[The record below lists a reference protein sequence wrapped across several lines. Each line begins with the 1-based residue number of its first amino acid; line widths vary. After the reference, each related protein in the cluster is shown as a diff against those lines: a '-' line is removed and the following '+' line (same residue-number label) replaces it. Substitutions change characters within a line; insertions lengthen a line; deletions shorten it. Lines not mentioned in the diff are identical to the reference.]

1 MKNQNETSTPT
12 PAKQKHR
19 AFKIWI
25 PTLGLLLLALFLIF
39 WDNQSTSQK
48 EPLIPTPI
56 AKSLNPL
63 EALLYSQLPELVSS
77 AGHSGW
83 VLDELEF
90 NADNTQALLW
100 MAESDLE
107 DDDVVAREPDI
118 VLALWQAESQS
129 WQLHQPSDEDF
140 AQIFLNSD
148 FKDGEFAQRIFPDA
162 DPKAGPSGPTYGG
175 YKLPWR
181 AGQTKRITWSVAHSS
196 CTPQSYCTYA
206 YDFADGTM
214 FDVVA
219 AKGGFVYHWK
229 DTCANGNSKCTNS
242 FTIEDRTTTP
252 WTYQIYLHLAQNS
265 IPAGLRQ
272 EGVYVQQGQFIGK
285 ADDTGVS
292 TGHHLHF
299 MVVEQSTLDKC
310 SFYCFGKAV
319 DVTFTD
325 VKINFDSKTQGG
337 RPRLESEA
345 RWYGGQGQRE
355 YTSNNVLAGASLPAA
370 TLPPTATALPE
381 PTAEPPAELPNKFYL
396 FPIFKNSR

>member
-1 MKNQNETSTPT
+1 MIIMKNQNRTIKDKTPRKK
-12 PAKQKHR
+12 PR

-39 WDNQSTSQK
+39 WENQSVSQK

-63 EALLYSQLPELVSS
+63 EALLYAQLPELVSS
-77 AGHSGW
+77 AGHSSW

-90 NADNTQALLW
+90 NADNSQALLW
-100 MAESDLE
+100 MAESNLE
-107 DDDVVAREPDI
+107 DNEIVAREPDI
-118 VLALWQAESQS
+118 VLALWHAESQS

-140 AQIFLNSD
+140 AQIFLSSD
-148 FKDGEFAQRIFPDA
+148 FMDSEFAQRIFPDA

-206 YDFADGTM
+206 FDFADGTM

-219 AKGGFVYHWK
+219 AKGGYVYHWK
-229 DTCANGNSKCTNS
+229 DSCANGNSKCTNS
-242 FTIEDRTTTP
+242 ITLEDRTTTP

-265 IPAGLRQ
+265 IPAELKQ
-272 EGVYVQQGQFIGK
+272 EGLYVRQGQFIAK

-299 MVVEQSTLDKC
+299 MVVEQNTLDKC

-319 DVTFTD
+319 DVTFMD
-325 VKINFDSKTQGG
+325 VKINWDPNTQGG

-345 RWYGGQGQRE
+345 WWYGGQGQRE
-355 YTSNNVLAGASLPAA
+355 YTSSNALAVANPPAA
-370 TLPPTATALPE
+370 TPLPA
-381 PTAEPPAELPNKFYL
+381 PTAEPRAELPYKLYL
-396 FPIFKNSR
+396 FPIFNNSR

>member
-1 MKNQNETSTPT
+1 MIIMKNQNRTIKDKTPRKK
-12 PAKQKHR
+12 PR

-39 WDNQSTSQK
+39 WENQSVSQK

-90 NADNTQALLW
+90 NADNSQALLW
-100 MAESDLE
+100 MAESNLE
-107 DDDVVAREPDI
+107 DNEIVAREPDI
-118 VLALWQAESQS
+118 VLALWHAESQS

-140 AQIFLNSD
+140 AQIFLSSD
-148 FKDGEFAQRIFPDA
+148 FMDSEFAQRIFPDA

-206 YDFADGTM
+206 FDFADGTM

-219 AKGGFVYHWK
+219 AKGGYVYHWK
-229 DTCANGNSKCTNS
+229 DSCANGNSKCTNS
-242 FTIEDRTTTP
+242 ITLEDRTTTP

-265 IPAGLRQ
+265 IPAELKQ
-272 EGVYVQQGQFIGK
+272 EGLYVRQGQFIAK

-299 MVVEQSTLDKC
+299 MVVEQNTLDKC

-319 DVTFTD
+319 DVTFMD
-325 VKINFDSKTQGG
+325 VKINWDPNTQGG

-345 RWYGGQGQRE
+345 WWYGGQGQRE
-355 YTSNNVLAGASLPAA
+355 YTSSNALAVANPPAA
-370 TLPPTATALPE
+370 TPLPP
-381 PTAEPPAELPNKFYL
+381 PTAEPRAELPYKLYL
-396 FPIFKNSR
+396 FPIFNNSR